1 MTSASASSAAE
12 AQVDDHACACACAC
26 AGAAT
31 THTRA
36 AAPLWCTVPAASA
49 AIASDARTSAANCC
63 ASPRTF
69 GKWAGR
75 HGLAASLCKRL
86 LSAVVGGGAHERP
99 RPLCSRPWASRPRV
113 LASEERRGR
122 KFDPATVGTAMNV
135 LGIMTGVEACD
146 VDVDQLPGEVSNVKT
161 KRGKPVH
168 QQQQLIARGRICAG
182 NRFHGQ
188 ERAIPPQASTRDGD
202 ASVGY
207 AAPSCSMSCCE
218 PAPVRTRGA

>member
-1 MTSASASSAAE
+1 MTSASASAAAE

-26 AGAAT
+26 AGAT

-36 AAPLWCTVPAASA
+36 AALLCCTVPAASA
-49 AIASDARTSAANCC
+49 AIASDARTSAANSC

-135 LGIMTGVEACD
+135 LGININSTKPKVLRR
-146 VDVDQLPGEVSNVKT
+146 DVDQLPGEVINVKT

-168 QQQQLIARGRICAG
+168 QQQQLIARGRIYAG
-182 NRFHGQ
+182 DGFSRSRMYTPLTYDRH
-188 ERAIPPQASTRDGD
+188 PSTRRVSRAKQQQG
-202 ASVGY
+202 STM
-207 AAPSCSMSCCE
+207 PQSRSN
-218 PAPVRTRGA
+218 